1 MPLGSLGFW
10 FLAVVLLN
18 TMTAAVFVLV
28 HDDEF
33 KNLPLLLVQEA
44 YHILI
49 NTAWV
54 IASID
59 EVRGAKMRW
68 S

>member
-1 MPLGSLGFW
+1 
-10 FLAVVLLN
+10 
-18 TMTAAVFVLV
+18 MTAAVFVLA

-33 KNLPLLLVQEA
+33 KNLPLLLVQDV
-44 YHILI
+44 YHLMI
-49 NTAWV
+49 NAAWV